1 MKRSHLTC
9 ALAAA
14 AISLGSAIP
23 AQAQGLGLRL
33 ETGQHIRH
41 HDARHSFHP
50 HYYERGYDRQNFAYY
65 PPACEGR
72 AGELG
77 LGLSVGGVAQ
87 IDTSISRGW
96 SQCDRD
102 QFGYAYE
109 DAYRRDQVS
118 YWQNPQTGRRGTIRP
133 HDHYR
138 SRGRDCLSGE
148 VETFDSDGDYQRFGF
163 ESCRDG
169 SGQWQFERRSNR

>member
-1 MKRSHLTC
+1 MKRSLFAC

-14 AISLGSAIP
+14 TISLGSAVP
-23 AQAQGLGLRL
+23 ANAQALGLLL
-33 ETGQHIRH
+33 EHRQETRH
-41 HDARHSFHP
+41 HDAHRSFHP
-50 HYYERGYDRQNFAYY
+50 HYYERGYDRQRFTYY
-65 PPACEGR
+65 PPACERRTSG
-72 AGELG
+72 LG
-77 LGLSVGGVAQ
+77 LGLSLGGIAQ
-87 IDTSISRGW
+87 VNASLDRSW

-109 DAYRRDQVS
+109 EAYRGDHVS
-118 YWQNPQTGRRGTIRP
+118 YWQNPETGRRGTIRP
-133 HDHYR
+133 RDRYR

-148 VETFDSDGDYQRFGF
+148 AETFDADGDYQRFGF